1 MEIINPIITNLRYLI
16 TFTIFRLKINSLQDY
31 VMNLVSIFGRTNDSA
46 KVLLVLTH
54 LPEELQNK
62 DLRLGDQKRDQI
74 MREFEEECPAVLS
87 TGGVVLTLYGI
98 TFTPFF
104 NNNPIFGI
112 RYIDKTPA
120 CHPFEKSIKFSI
132 LFLTRIIPTFRR
144 SKRIASNVS
153 KNGFVS
159 AYHPPVF

>member
-1 MEIINPIITNLRYLI
+1 
-16 TFTIFRLKINSLQDY
+16 
-31 VMNLVSIFGRTNDSA
+31 MNLVNIFGRTNDSA

-98 TFTPFF
+98 TYTPFLF
-104 NNNPIFGI
+104 FRN
-112 RYIDKTPA
+112 
-120 CHPFEKSIKFSI
+120 SI
-132 LFLTRIIPTFRR
+132 
-144 SKRIASNVS
+144 
-153 KNGFVS
+153 
-159 AYHPPVF
+159 H